1 MSPFLTHP
9 SDLDGTKRLM
19 DCRAQRALRHSAWQ
33 QGPYVAL
40 VSLGIRTD
48 SGSLLKQI
56 ASNARFQNR
65 RLVCPVSEGLSA
77 AIDL

>member
-19 DCRAQRALRHSAWQ
+19 DCRGRRVAPFGVATR
-33 QGPYVAL
+33 PVVAL

-65 RLVCPVSEGLSA
+65 RLVWSVSEGLSA